1 MRPLN
6 QTATGNGAVTLWFDG
21 QHCGRAV
28 PAQRRWAPAHMK
40 KIAIMFLAVFAAAL
54 AMAADTTNVTA
65 IIKGKPVNFSP
76 DVRTQVVQKSV
87 ALLASC
93 AYVNAKPKW
102 GAAATEPRSMADAQ
116 KQSHL
121 HLVFSSPH
129 NVEVPIEKVTLR
141 VYEMVISLPLVT
153 AGIWVR
159 TDDGVMYFAMFD
171 HIASE
176 DLQKLLVKAQRP

>member
-1 MRPLN
+1 
-6 QTATGNGAVTLWFDG
+6 
-21 QHCGRAV
+21 
-28 PAQRRWAPAHMK
+28 MK

-76 DVRTQVVQKSV
+76 DVRTQVIQKSV

-102 GAAATEPRSMADAQ
+102 SAAPTEPCSMADAQ

-121 HLVFSSPH
+121 HLVFSSPVK
-129 NVEVPIEKVTLR
+129 VEVPIEKVTLQ
-141 VYEMVISLPLVT
+141 VHEMVISLPLRVG
-153 AGIWVR
+153 GIWVR
-159 TDDGVMYFAMFD
+159 TDDGVMYFAMFE
-171 HIASE
+171 HAASE